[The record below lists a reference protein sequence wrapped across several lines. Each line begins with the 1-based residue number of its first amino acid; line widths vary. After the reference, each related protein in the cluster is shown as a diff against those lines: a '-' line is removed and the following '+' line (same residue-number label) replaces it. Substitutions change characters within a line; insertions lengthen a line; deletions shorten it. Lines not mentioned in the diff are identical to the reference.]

1 MVIQERATLE
11 HAVTKL
17 SEQRNNTMTQIN
29 QHQEKERFLRTQLK
43 EATSELNRYR
53 IDLNEKERI
62 TSDVMERNEHL
73 NQRLE
78 HTRTTEG
85 SIRSQVNQARDMTA
99 AMASESETL
108 RHDNARLLQLADAAR
123 TRIEELEHRLRV
135 TIGQLNTCTNQME
148 SLELMLIAE
157 RNERARSESKSHEL
171 QGKVM
176 YQEGE
181 EGDHIRTITK
191 SLQSERD
198 RSRVLEGKLRQR
210 ECVIEEQKERAERF
224 EMMTKKYTKELQEHE
239 NNIEKLEMRASGAS
253 SGRGSRGSD
262 EEEEE

>member
-1 MVIQERATLE
+1 MYTNFFFLKTILLHAFRRLFLIFFDIFLIFFDIFSGKRDREDLMTTYRMVIQERATLE

-78 HTRTTEG
+78 RTRTTEG

-108 RHDNARLLQLADAAR
+108 RYDNARLLQLADAAR

-157 RNERARSESKSHEL
+157 RNERGKYSK
-171 QGKVM
+171 
-176 YQEGE
+176 
-181 EGDHIRTITK
+181 RT
-191 SLQSERD
+191 Q
-198 RSRVLEGKLRQR
+198 
-210 ECVIEEQKERAERF
+210 
-224 EMMTKKYTKELQEHE
+224 
-239 NNIEKLEMRASGAS
+239 
-253 SGRGSRGSD
+253 
-262 EEEEE
+262 

>member
-1 MVIQERATLE
+1 MRFVVFFDFFDILIFFDIFLIFFFLGKRDREDLMTTYRMVIQERATLE

-78 HTRTTEG
+78 RTRTTEG

-108 RHDNARLLQLADAAR
+108 RYDNARLLQLADAAR

-157 RNERARSESKSHEL
+157 RNERGKYSK
-171 QGKVM
+171 
-176 YQEGE
+176 
-181 EGDHIRTITK
+181 RT
-191 SLQSERD
+191 Q
-198 RSRVLEGKLRQR
+198 
-210 ECVIEEQKERAERF
+210 
-224 EMMTKKYTKELQEHE
+224 
-239 NNIEKLEMRASGAS
+239 
-253 SGRGSRGSD
+253 
-262 EEEEE
+262 